1 MSSLIQIL
9 VILLAISTAC
19 TTTRTRIT
27 SYPTKVGF
35 KRNEYILIGPLER
48 IPEAQSE
55 ELMSWAR
62 AEFTQKFFVLNS
74 VNYWDAHY
82 NFKQFGIIMPSFNR
96 YDTANFE
103 LILKKLNIN
112 YILLSTVNGIDEND
126 DEGIGIRNPDY
137 QAREAIISL
146 QLLDLK
152 NRTIVWHCTTR
163 VRASP
168 LTVKSADNTQQ
179 YSANVLT
186 AKNYGVNKAFKKSI
200 KRLMAELVVIPQSMI

>member
-1 MSSLIQIL
+1 MSRVLQIP
-9 VILLAISTAC
+9 IMLLAISTAC
-19 TTTRTRIT
+19 TTTSTKIT

-35 KRNEYILIGPLER
+35 KRNESILIGPLEH
-48 IPEAQSE
+48 IPEAQSQ
-55 ELMSWAR
+55 ELMSWAHN
-62 AEFTQKFFVLNS
+62 EFTQKFFILNS
-74 VNYWDAHY
+74 VDYWDAHY
-82 NFKQFGIIMPSFNR
+82 NFKQFGIIMPSYNR
-96 YDTANFE
+96 YDTTNFE

-112 YILLSTVNGIDEND
+112 YILMSTVDGIDEND

-137 QAREAIISL
+137 LSREVIIGL

-168 LTVKSADNTQQ
+168 LTIKSADNTEK

-200 KRLMAELVVIPQSMI
+200 KRLMGELVVIPQPMI